1 MKKSKFHEKKAQKVD
16 FRIFMDPFWGFTLKT
31 VLGIHDYSLEPKITK
46 CRDLLYTVD
55 QMGFEKSW
63 KLVIMEYFDIVIFQN
78 LISDTGQ
85 WIGVCNVDSRKQIT
99 SISKGCAETGVNCL
113 KIPISLLQI
122 DPFIG
127 IKSLLCIRL
136 SGYAHT

>member
-1 MKKSKFHEKKAQKVD
+1 MTILDNFVE
-16 FRIFMDPFWGFTLKT
+16 IFN
-31 VLGIHDYSLEPKITK
+31 
-46 CRDLLYTVD
+46 
-55 QMGFEKSW
+55 
-63 KLVIMEYFDIVIFQN
+63 IVIL
-78 LISDTGQ
+78 LILILDTGQ
-85 WIGVCNVDSRKQIT
+85 WIGVCNVGSRKQIT